1 LTDTEN
7 GSKNQLFTRAE
18 TKCGKPLFFFCFIL
32 FLRQQKEH
40 LFRLF
45 KYVSQRN
52 AAANKRLV
60 VLLD

>member
-1 LTDTEN
+1 MEAKISFSPAPKPSVEN
-7 GSKNQLFTRAE
+7 PYF
-18 TKCGKPLFFFCFIL
+18 FIL